1 MMENMVNK
9 VKEQA
14 AIEKEKAVAEA
25 TKEISNQKGIEL
37 AKNLIL
43 LDKNSYQEIALVT
56 KIDIEEIKKLAA
68 ELGK

>member
-1 MMENMVNK
+1 MQLK
-9 VKEQA
+9 KLQKKLLQK
-14 AIEKEKAVAEA
+14 KEKAVAEA
-25 TKEISNQKGIEL
+25 TKKISNQKGIEL

-56 KIDIEEIKKLAA
+56 KIDIEEVKKLAA